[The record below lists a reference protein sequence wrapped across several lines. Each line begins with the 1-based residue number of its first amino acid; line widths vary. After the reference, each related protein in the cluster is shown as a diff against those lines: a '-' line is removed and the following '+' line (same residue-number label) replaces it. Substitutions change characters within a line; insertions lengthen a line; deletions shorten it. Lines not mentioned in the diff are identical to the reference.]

1 MQLRAEKEPH
11 NKWCDWGKLFRLSSD
26 VKLHRK
32 RHVCGISPFKRTS
45 RSVSRIESGFSG
57 LCSAASLFFILNSPC
72 CFIIVTGHRYLFHM
86 STCSTRTA
94 VENILGQAESNSTFG
109 SSSYGFVLLYLGGQE
124 LLSKFI
130 CLSGFSVDPIKHVR
144 KDMLLF
150 VLFLT
155 IFGNNLLKS

>member
-11 NKWCDWGKLFRLSSD
+11 KWCDWGKLFRLSSD

-32 RHVCGISPFKRTS
+32 RHVCGVSPFKRTS

-109 SSSYGFVLLYLGGQE
+109 SSSYGFVLLYLGDRSCFLSSSVYLDFPLI
-124 LLSKFI
+124 LLSMSGRI
-130 CLSGFSVDPIKHVR
+130 CFFLSYFWRYLAI
-144 KDMLLF
+144 
-150 VLFLT
+150 
-155 IFGNNLLKS
+155 IC